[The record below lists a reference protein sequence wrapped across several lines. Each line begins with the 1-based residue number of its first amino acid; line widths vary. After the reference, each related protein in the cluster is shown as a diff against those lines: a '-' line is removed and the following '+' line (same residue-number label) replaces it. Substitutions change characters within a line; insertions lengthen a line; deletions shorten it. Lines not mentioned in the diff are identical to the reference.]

1 MCKHKKPTLLKG
13 SLHMKMTLKGMLA
26 ALLFSISLGLS
37 SGVLA
42 QDVAP
47 INVNTADAELL
58 AELPGIG
65 PSRADAIIEE
75 RETNGVFESAA
86 DLERVSG
93 IGPATVDRM
102 RDQVTFE

>member
-1 MCKHKKPTLLKG
+1 MNMSLKA
-13 SLHMKMTLKGMLA
+13 MLA
-26 ALLFSISLGLS
+26 ALLLSVSLGLS
-37 SGVLA
+37 SGAMA
-42 QDVAP
+42 QEVAP

-65 PSRADAIIEE
+65 PSRAEALIEE
-75 RETNGVFESAA
+75 RETHGAFENAA

>member
-1 MCKHKKPTLLKG
+1 MT
-13 SLHMKMTLKGMLA
+13 MTLKKIFA
-26 ALLFSISLGLS
+26 ALLFSMSLGFS

-75 RETNGVFESAA
+75 RETNGAFESAD
-86 DLERVSG
+86 DLARVSG

-102 RDQVTFE
+102 RDQVAFEE

>member
-1 MCKHKKPTLLKG
+1 MT
-13 SLHMKMTLKGMLA
+13 MTLKKIFA
-26 ALLFSISLGLS
+26 ALLFSMSLGFF
-37 SGVLA
+37 SGALA

-75 RETNGVFESAA
+75 RETNGAFESAD
-86 DLERVSG
+86 DLARVSG

-102 RDQVTFE
+102 RDQVAFEE

>member
-1 MCKHKKPTLLKG
+1 
-13 SLHMKMTLKGMLA
+13 MTLKRIFA
-26 ALLFSISLGLS
+26 ALLFSMSLGFS

-75 RETNGVFESAA
+75 RETNGAFESAD
-86 DLERVSG
+86 DLARVSG

-102 RDQVTFE
+102 RDQVAFEE